1 MNTLFSHSIG
11 GILIKSNCTVTGGRA
26 WSWQFYRRGHY
37 NSFHHKYALR
47 TTVSRA
53 QVAFNTALSNKC
65 SASALRSSFYFYF
78 PNPHSINEF
87 EVKHA

>member
-1 MNTLFSHSIG
+1 MD
-11 GILIKSNCTVTGGRA
+11 A
-26 WSWQFYRRGHY
+26 RGHG
-37 NSFHHKYALR
+37 SFIEEGIIAPFIINMHYGGSSDV
-47 TTVSRA
+47 VSRA